1 MYGSTNPTRSVDFLA
16 TVDDMMEWLS
26 GKKKPKT
33 FWVRLSRAEHPL
45 FWRLQTIVILYWSL
59 CYYKKFVFLV
69 FLISLKTF
77 IRFFINNKIYSI
89 SIFKTMVFDIYNRW
103 RFYILYTKITDKD
116 FRGLLKCQKNINLFA
131 ISNFVKI
138 TLSYRHAIFKR
149 HSYQ

>member
-77 IRFFINNKIYSI
+77 IRFFINNKICSI

-103 RFYILYTKITDKD
+103 WFLHFIYKNNRQRFSRII
-116 FRGLLKCQKNINLFA
+116 KCQKNINLFA

-138 TLSYRHAIFKR
+138 TLSYRHAILKR